1 MYIYIYIYIY
11 EILPIVTLVNWNN
24 FYFYFYYFFYFFM
37 EMKLR
42 MELRDG
48 QIFQGWQEGIIKFAP
63 TYKYYPN
70 SDSYY
75 GCLEDIKG
83 EKRRAPAW

>member
-1 MYIYIYIYIY
+1 
-11 EILPIVTLVNWNN
+11 
-24 FYFYFYYFFYFFM
+24 M

-70 SDSYY
+70 SDLYY
-75 GCLEDIKG
+75 GCVEDIKG